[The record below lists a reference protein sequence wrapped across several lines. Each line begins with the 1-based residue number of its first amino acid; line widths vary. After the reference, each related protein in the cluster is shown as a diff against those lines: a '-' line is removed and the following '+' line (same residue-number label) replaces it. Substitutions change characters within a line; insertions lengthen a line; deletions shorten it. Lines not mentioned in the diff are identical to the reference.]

1 MKTSKPSPASNESKD
16 ERAFEKLVMWTSSFS
31 IGILAAFLA
40 SLKQVNPTIVFKF
53 TFETV
58 AAFIGGAVLTALFL
72 RVVLHGSKKRRAAL
86 VLVAAIASVVLYFS
100 FGIENTSRA
109 NRSDVTIGTV
119 FAVTVLSFVAWVI
132 WRLGRFLESDQQQ
145 NQDSERRRRDDES
158 HF

>member
-1 MKTSKPSPASNESKD
+1 MNPDKASAPVTVSKE
-16 ERAFEKLVMWTSSFS
+16 ERAFENLVMWTSSFS
-31 IGILAAFLA
+31 IGVLAAFLA

-58 AAFIGGAVLTALFL
+58 AAFVGGTVLTALFL

-86 VLVAAIASVVLYFS
+86 VLVAAVVSVVLYFC

-119 FAVTVLSFVAWVI
+119 LAVAVLSFVAWLI
-132 WRLGRFLESDQQQ
+132 WRLGKYFESDDQR
-145 NQDSERRRRDDES
+145 NRDSER
-158 HF
+158 

>member
-1 MKTSKPSPASNESKD
+1 MNTDNLPAPGNETKD
-16 ERAFEKLVMWTSSFS
+16 ERAFEKLVMWASSFS
-31 IGILAAFLA
+31 IGLLAAFLA

-58 AAFIGGAVLTALFL
+58 AAFVGGAVLTTFFL

-86 VLVAAIASVVLYFS
+86 VIVAAIASVVLYFL

-119 FAVTVLSFVAWVI
+119 LAVTVLSFVAWVI
-132 WRLGRFLESDQQQ
+132 WRLTRFLESDQQQ
-145 NQDSERRRRDDES
+145 NADPQQDGRRPR
-158 HF
+158 